1 MLLGLVTV
9 GALLAPRLVRRRVLH
24 HSPGAYVEIEDG
36 RPRGKRGPRGR
47 AAKKQRARDCEATYG
62 GHLRCLLQLE
72 KDEEKT
78 TARERLMTWPKD
90 RLTTSGLA
98 LFDLKVATRKP
109 FFERPVVRVSTGREL
124 PFHRFACGDLVQLS
138 NEIDE
143 TQGVVLERRPRY
155 LDVVL
160 TEAVEKG
167 GGWRLDQ
174 CYSGVTYERMEAAIE
189 AVTSTTSGYLQARK
203 LGAEDDVPLELR
215 RVLVQSFTDVT
226 GGWFELAAA
235 ACAGVCKRVPSEA
248 AARAAVND
256 VANDLN
262 ASQKRAALK
271 ALRRRVALVQGPPGT
286 GKTRVAAAIV
296 AAAVRLRDKE
306 MSKVE
311 RSVARLNKKRALV
324 CAASN
329 VAADNVLESLLD
341 LGVAAVRVG
350 HPATVREGKCRSA
363 TLDARV
369 SDTVTAA
376 DVLRDADVVV
386 ASCVG
391 AGADAIAPFLTT
403 LKKRSS
409 SKPSS
414 DDEAPLRFG
423 LVVIDEAAQATEPAC
438 LVPVATA
445 LGASQLVLVGDHMQL
460 PPTVLSKD
468 AQDGGLGTSL
478 FARLRNAGL
487 DAALLRCQYRM
498 HPTLASF
505 SSERFYDSRVE
516 TCPKVAKDRRAIGA
530 PAGFSWPQPARPLAF
545 VPVFGEERH
554 SDNSFVNDAQV
565 AALVAVVG
573 KLLLAGADP
582 ADLAVV
588 TPYAAQARALAD
600 TLPDAIDV
608 NTVDAFQGR
617 EKDVVLVST
626 VRSNPRHVVGFL
638 ADYRRLNVALTRAR
652 RALIC
657 FGDPATL
664 RADPHWS
671 AFCDY
676 CSSLDCDLDDHAA
689 GRLYAA
695 LPGLSSHI
703 TR

>member
-1 MLLGLVTV
+1 MMMLGLVV
-9 GALLAPRLVRRRVLH
+9 GALLAPRLVQRRVLH
-24 HSPGAYVEIEDG
+24 YSSYVEVD
-36 RPRGKRGPRGR
+36 GKRKRPRGR

-62 GHLRCLLQLE
+62 AHLRCLLQLE

-78 TARERLMTWPKD
+78 AARDRLVTWPKD
-90 RLTTSGLA
+90 RLRACGLA

-109 FFERPVVRVSTGREL
+109 FFERPVVRISTGREY
-124 PFHRFACGDLVQLS
+124 HRFAGGDLVQLS
-138 NEIDE
+138 NEYE
-143 TQGVVLERRPRY
+143 EKQGVVLERRKGY

-160 TEAVEKG
+160 TESVEKG

-189 AVTSTTSGYLQARK
+189 AVTSTTSGYLAKRK

-215 RVLVQSFTDVT
+215 RVLVQSFTDDT
-226 GGWFELAAA
+226 SDWLELAAA

-256 VANDLN
+256 VARDLN
-262 ASQKRAALK
+262 ASQKRAALE

-286 GKTRVAAAIV
+286 GKTKV
-296 AAAVRLRDKE
+296 AAAVVAAAVLLRDKE
-306 MSKVE
+306 MSKME
-311 RSVARLNKKRALV
+311 RSVAHLNKKRALV

-329 VAADNVLESLLD
+329 VAADNVLERLLD
-341 LGVAAVRVG
+341 LGVAAVRIG
-350 HPATVREGKCRSA
+350 HPATVRDGKCRAA

-391 AGADAIAPFLTT
+391 AGADAIAPFLTA
-403 LKKRSS
+403 LKKKS
-409 SKPSS
+409 SKSS
-414 DDEAPLRFG
+414 LDDDGPLRFG

-445 LGASQLVLVGDHMQL
+445 LGASQLVLIGDHMQL

-478 FARLRNAGL
+478 FSRLRNAGL
-487 DAALLRCQYRM
+487 DTALLKCQYRM
-498 HPTLASF
+498 HPLLATF
-505 SSERFYDSRVE
+505 SSDRFYDSLVE
-516 TCPKVAKDRRAIGA
+516 TCPKVAKDRRAIAA
-530 PAGFSWPQPARPLAF
+530 PAGFSWPNPARPLAF
-545 VPVFGEERH
+545 VPVFGDERH
-554 SDNSFVNDAQV
+554 SDNSFVNDAQA

-573 KLLLAGADP
+573 NLLLAGANP
-582 ADLAVV
+582 ANLAVV

-600 TLPDAIDV
+600 MLPDAIDV

-617 EKDVVLVST
+617 EKDIVLVST

-664 RADPHWS
+664 RADPHWA

-676 CSSLDCDLDDHAA
+676 CAGLDCHLDDHAA

-695 LPGLSSHI
+695 LPGLSSHHL
-703 TR
+703 TRGC